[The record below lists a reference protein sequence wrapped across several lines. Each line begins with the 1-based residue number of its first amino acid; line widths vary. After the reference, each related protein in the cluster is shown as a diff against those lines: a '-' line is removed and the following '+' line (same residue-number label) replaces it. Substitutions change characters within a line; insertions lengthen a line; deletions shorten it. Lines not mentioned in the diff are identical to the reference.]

1 MTRVVSLLGAVL
13 ALVAAPVAAQE
24 SFLPTPPGQIETILQ
39 LLDAVEAAEAAVL
52 VGDGLS
58 EAELEDLEELPRVA
72 DVIGAQDLAA
82 RARSLLVLARPAV
95 EEAPRQPAVDVPLE
109 PARED
114 RLARDGDRFRA
125 MTNALAATGGT
136 ALVLSAGFYALAE
149 RDYQRWLVAPDEA
162 SGAALYRSWRAYEV
176 LSLGLGG
183 GALLTAGVGV
193 PLLFA
198 AATPSSAYAV
208 PPAREAYTEEERAA
222 RLNELYGQRAQ
233 IVTALN
239 RYDQRGPRRELTGT
253 IGVATGVIGS
263 IASATLY
270 YVAEERYQRYLDA
283 PFSDDA
289 ERLGR
294 QVRLFDILA
303 ASSAGLAAAGF
314 ATSASISVLTDD
326 KQELEDALRRVNRR
340 IITVRNAPAIEVPPR
355 GGVQRRLEPEE
366 TDEAAADAE
375 TPNADPPD
383 ENTSRPTRADEDGDE

>member
-1 MTRVVSLLGAVL
+1 MTRAGLLLGAIALL
-13 ALVAAPVAAQE
+13 AGPIAAQE

-39 LLDAVEAAEAAVL
+39 LLDAVEAAEAVVL
-52 VGDGLS
+52 AGDELS
-58 EAELEDLEELPRVA
+58 EEEIADLEELPRVA
-72 DVIGAQDLAA
+72 DVIGAEDLAA
-82 RARSLLVLARPAV
+82 RARSLLVLARPRA
-95 EEAPRQPAVDVPLE
+95 ERAPQQPAVDVPLE

-114 RLARDGDRFRA
+114 RLPRDGRRFRT
-125 MTNALAATGGT
+125 MTNVLAATGGT
-136 ALVLSAGFYALAE
+136 ALALSAGFYALAE

-162 SGAALYRSWRAYEV
+162 SGTALYRSWRAYEV

-198 AATPSSAYAV
+198 AADPPSAYTV

-253 IGVATGVIGS
+253 VALTTGVVGS
-263 IASATLY
+263 IASVTLY
-270 YVAEERYQRYLDA
+270 YIAGERYQQYLDA
-283 PFSDDA
+283 PFSDEA

-303 ASSAGLAAAGF
+303 GTTAGIAGAGF
-314 ATSASISVLTDD
+314 ATSAGISVLTDD
-326 KQELEDALRRVNRR
+326 KQELEDALRTVNRR
-340 IITVRNAPAIEVPPR
+340 IITVRNAPTIEVPPR

-366 TDEAAADAE
+366 TDEAGTGAE
-375 TPNADPPD
+375 TPA
-383 ENTSRPTRADEDGDE
+383 PTDGEPTGGAE

>member
-1 MTRVVSLLGAVL
+1 MTRARLLLAALL
-13 ALVAAPVAAQE
+13 ALAAASGAAQE

-39 LLDAVEAAEAAVL
+39 LLDAVETAEAIVL
-52 VGDGLS
+52 AGEELS
-58 EAELEDLEELPRVA
+58 EQELEDLDELPRVA

-82 RARSLLVLARPAV
+82 RARSLLVLARPAA
-95 EEAPRQPAVDVPLE
+95 ERSPRQPAVDVPLE

-114 RLARDGDRFRA
+114 RLPRDGDRFRT

-149 RDYQRWLVAPDEA
+149 RDYRRWRAAPDETT
-162 SGAALYRSWRAYEV
+162 GTALYRSWRAYEV
-176 LSLGLGG
+176 LSVGLGG

-208 PPAREAYTEEERAA
+208 PPAREAYTEEERTA

-239 RYDQRGPRRELTGT
+239 RYDERGLRRELTGT
-253 IGVATGVIGS
+253 IGVAAGVIGS

-283 PFSDDA
+283 PFSDEA
-289 ERLGR
+289 EQLGR
-294 QVRLFDILA
+294 QVRLFDIVA

-314 ATSASISVLTDD
+314 ATSASISVLTEDR
-326 KQELEDALRRVNRR
+326 QELEDALRRVNRR
-340 IITVRNAPAIEVPPR
+340 IISVRNAPAMEVPPR
-355 GGVQRRLEPEE
+355 GGVRRRLEPDE
-366 TDEAAADAE
+366 TDAE
-375 TPNADPPD
+375 TPADS
-383 ENTSRPTRADEDGDE
+383 EEDGGE